1 MNMQQAAE
9 SADQIVQRTLS
20 SVVPPLQ
27 WTHQT
32 STDTLCLDATSDSH
46 ELGAVT
52 RRAVVMTKVSAE
64 RRGGLLGVVE
74 RNWKKSG
81 YKITS
86 VNSDKESPAIFA
98 ETPDGYR
105 LGLIVGSAGQFFL
118 EVATPCAKKSDVARP
133 KTKAAGQDYY
143 ERKVPGPNVDDAF
156 WSAKE
161 PLPSTSPTSPSGNS

>member
-1 MNMQQAAE
+1 MQQAAE

-20 SVVPPLQ
+20 SVAPPLQ

-32 STDTLCLDATSDSH
+32 STDMLCLDADADSH
-46 ELGAVT
+46 GLGTVT

-74 RNWKKSG
+74 RYWKKSG

-105 LGLIVGSAGQFFL
+105 PGLIVGSAGQFFL
-118 EVATPCAKKSDVARP
+118 EVATPCAKRSDVTRP

-143 ERKVPGPNVDDAF
+143 ERKVPAPNVDDAF
-156 WSAKE
+156 WSAAA
-161 PLPSTSPTSPSGNS
+161 PLPSTGDN